1 MKSNS
6 THSAPGWY
14 AVLPKILRRATVPP
28 SPFPMALHP
37 TRRNW
42 DSVYM
47 KFLRVLANMRP
58 LTAPIILTFIPI
70 ATSLLLLLLSS
81 TTSVKADELE
91 NCCDKVYLFSSDD
104 NAIGQKL
111 VLFFPVLRFSDCE
124 SWALEC
130 HQKYS
135 RLMF

>member
-1 MKSNS
+1 
-6 THSAPGWY
+6 
-14 AVLPKILRRATVPP
+14 
-28 SPFPMALHP
+28 
-37 TRRNW
+37 
-42 DSVYM
+42 M

-70 ATSLLLLLLSS
+70 ATSLLLLSS

-124 SWALEC
+124 S
-130 HQKYS
+130 
-135 RLMF
+135 

>member
-1 MKSNS
+1 
-6 THSAPGWY
+6 
-14 AVLPKILRRATVPP
+14 
-28 SPFPMALHP
+28 
-37 TRRNW
+37 
-42 DSVYM
+42 M

-111 VLFFPVLRFSDCE
+111 VLFFQFSD
-124 SWALEC
+124 SQIVSLE
-130 HQKYS
+130 H
-135 RLMF
+135 